1 MAGRIINPGTR
12 AIYRGKQGIFAP
24 GVGRV
29 GGHDASLGGS
39 SYVRAAYLGAVAT
52 RSAIPTKNVGP
63 ATTQIQSCSRHISL
77 EAVPFQIEI
86 PNWQVRADTFAESN
100 SGATAT
106 CNASIEYPAN
116 SGTFTQVLF
125 SGVATGTIGIGA
137 GLLSDQISMAIPVG
151 QAFNVRIFWQG
162 NYEFWFGASTGAFIS
177 TDTSRGEFYRS
188 AASGLTDHTMGGAV
202 TDTGGGYKAL
212 RPTRIIGMTR
222 KPTILTIGDSRCAGI
237 ADTFNDVGNYGEPA
251 RIFGS
256 RAGLINVGVQGDS
269 ASKFVASHAKRVA
282 LGANI
287 VSTAKQTAAQ
297 EEGIDPATAL
307 AWASRESSFNFRR
320 ARLEVDLRALPD
332 ERARCAGSTA
342 SATPADPYE
351 QTKGFARYYR
361 GLKDGDGQDAR
372 PRSDRHRSLSR
383 SPFRRRARC
392 AHPRHGPEYA
402 GLGRVHALRAVAQPA
417 FRPRR
422 IDRQSD
428 RLDQVKDIDRRYAKF
443 GGQGGCSTSPRMA
456 EPLDFAPMVAGS
468 SAVAPFAGAA
478 RFQRAGCRR
487 RKPADAHSARP
498 SSDGARNAAVD

>member
-282 LGANI
+282 LGANATHVWI
-287 VSTAKQTAAQ
+287 NYGYNDLAGARTTAQVLADNQTIAGYFPGKTILVGTISPVSTAEANRIAY
-297 EEGIDPATAL
+297 
-307 AWASRESSFNFRR
+307 N
-320 ARLEVDLRALPD
+320 DLIR
-332 ERARCAGSTA
+332 
-342 SATPADPYE
+342 
-351 QTKGFARYYR
+351 
-361 GLKDGDGQDAR
+361 
-372 PRSDRHRSLSR
+372 
-383 SPFRRRARC
+383 
-392 AHPRHGPEYA
+392 
-402 GLGRVHALRAVAQPA
+402 
-417 FRPRR
+417 
-422 IDRQSD
+422 
-428 RLDQVKDIDRRYAKF
+428 
-443 GGQGGCSTSPRMA
+443 
-456 EPLDFAPMVAGS
+456 
-468 SAVAPFAGAA
+468 AGAA
-478 RFQRAGCRR
+478 GFNQYFDV
-487 RKPADAHSARP
+487 ADVMETARNSGVWKTGY
-498 SSDGARNAAVD
+498 SSDNVHAIGVGYDALQATAFNFSLIR